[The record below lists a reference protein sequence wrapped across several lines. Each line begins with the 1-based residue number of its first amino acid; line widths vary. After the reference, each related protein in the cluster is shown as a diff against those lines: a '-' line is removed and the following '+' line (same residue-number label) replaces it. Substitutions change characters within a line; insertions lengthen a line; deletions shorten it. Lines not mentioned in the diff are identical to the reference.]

1 MIALQS
7 HVENGV
13 RQECDS
19 AVEAP
24 RFIAFFRATDC
35 YRWFYGLSPRIPFVI
50 IRTAEIWFG
59 IVHNS
64 WDAVTQPEAGIEHH
78 TTRIIRYEFENA
90 VRGKDYFFILRLDCG
105 PRLIFRAI
113 NCRKVVCA
121 SVVAKHAS
129 ELAPWFNKFVQFK
142 Q

>member
-1 MIALQS
+1 MPWKHLVSLHFFALRT
-7 HVENGV
+7 VTGG
-13 RQECDS
+13 
-19 AVEAP
+19 
-24 RFIAFFRATDC
+24 FTD
-35 YRWFYGLSPRIPFVI
+35 YRHGYPSLLYERLKYGSVLF
-50 IRTAEIWFG
+50 T
-59 IVHNS
+59 NS

-105 PRLIFRAI
+105 PRLIFRVI